1 MVMNTESINVNKFI
15 SVIKKILKELQQL
28 YSHKESMLA
37 VDRDQFYDTPEDHLN
52 HHPRLSQIQSWLK
65 MVKKTVYH
73 SKTQAHNIALEKI
86 RKLQSYF
93 P

>member
-1 MVMNTESINVNKFI
+1 MDKCQQIHKRQQ
-15 SVIKKILKELQQL
+15 KILKELQQL

-37 VDRDQFYDTPEDHLN
+37 VDRGQFYDTPEDHLN
-52 HHPRLSQIQSWLK
+52 HHPRLFQIQSWLK
-65 MVKKTVYH
+65 MVKNTGYH
-73 SKTQAHNIALEKI
+73 SKTHAHNIALEKT